1 MTANNG
7 LALSSAGAVGIFA
20 RAYGIGLGGAALV
33 LTAALWTWTTP
44 GERIPPSL
52 SQARFSVAVLSGPK
66 QAAQTAPEN
75 AAQVVDATVTAP
87 TPPKDAPVA
96 VADRKTSLPE
106 AKKAA
111 QTAAAKPETVAPP
124 VEVLPPAQV
133 SMPGGKLMAQ
143 DAPLGDGVQ
152 DPFAIRP
159 RQVFVRML
167 VDKTG
172 KVTRSGIVRSG
183 GEPMRDS
190 LILKAMSSRTYSTEK
205 LLRVPGATDTW
216 QIDMV
221 IDYGTNDFLP

>member
-1 MTANNG
+1 MASNSMV
-7 LALSSAGAVGIFA
+7 LPRSAGPGLFL
-20 RAYGIGLGGAALV
+20 RAYGTGALVSLAV
-33 LTAALWTWTTP
+33 LTAALWQWTTP
-44 GERIPPSL
+44 GERVPPSL
-52 SQARFSVAVLSGPK
+52 SQARFSVAVLAGPK

-75 AAQVVDATVTAP
+75 AAEVVKETETAV

-96 VADRKTSLPE
+96 VAERETSLPE

-111 QTAAAKPETVAPP
+111 QTVAPKPESVAPP

-143 DAPLGDGVQ
+143 DAPMGDGVQ
-152 DPFAIRP
+152 DPFAIKP
-159 RQVFVRML
+159 RQVYVRML
-167 VDKTG
+167 VDKDG
-172 KVTRSGIVRSG
+172 KVIKSGIVRSG

-190 LILKAMSSRTYSTEK
+190 LILKAMASRAYSTEK

>member
-1 MTANNG
+1 MPSNTMAF
-7 LALSSAGAVGIFA
+7 SRSRSARILA
-20 RAYGIGLGGAALV
+20 RAYGSGALGAALV
-33 LTAALWTWTTP
+33 LTAALWSWTTP

-52 SQARFSVAVLSGPK
+52 SQARFSVAVLSGMK
-66 QAAQTAPEN
+66 QAAQTAPAN
-75 AAQVVDATVTAP
+75 ADQVVEATETAP

-96 VADRKTSLPE
+96 VAERPTSLPE

-111 QTAAAKPETVAPP
+111 QSAAPQPETVAPP
-124 VEVLPPAQV
+124 VEVLPPARV
-133 SMPGGKLMAQ
+133 SMPGGKLMAEE
-143 DAPLGDGVQ
+143 APLGDGVQ

-159 RQVFVRML
+159 RQVFLRMQ
-167 VDKTG
+167 VDSQG

-190 LILKAMSSRTYSTEK
+190 LILKAMASRTYSVEQ
-205 LLRVPGATDTW
+205 LMRVPGATDTW